1 MDGTTPQFHLMNV
14 DRKDV
19 RENCP
24 GDDFAAGW
32 GGQAALVGEKVAR
45 VQRVH
50 DVTELDVAAVLVI
63 GLPDAFDVPNPILLK
78 YQIIGLQNQLLGR
91 INEALEHCCPFEP
104 FNYSSK
110 RLFE

>member
-1 MDGTTPQFHLMNV
+1 MNV

-24 GDDFAAGW
+24 GDDLAAGW

-78 YQIIGLQNQLLGR
+78 YQIIWLQNQLLEESTR
-91 INEALEHCCPFEP
+91 PWSTAVLLSL

-110 RLFE
+110 QLFE